1 MNTKQARGTAAPG
14 QPSNPACRRQPCDSV
29 IKPGCRA
36 LRAAT
41 REFVRCSF
49 MFLPLAI
56 LLAVGSCGSIRLNP
70 DPEVAP
76 SGSSARVWTPSQSI
90 NVANQAAPK
99 LPELRTVDENNGSQ
113 ALNRSEY
120 DLPALVDLALRTNH
134 QTRRAW
140 YEAQAADAELGQS
153 QAADYPKIAFDGEGG
168 YLKLPIQFPGQTL
181 SSATRPFS
189 PQIKV
194 SYDLLDSEVRSAA
207 FVHRSDKAA
216 SSANPR
222 RLGR

>member
-1 MNTKQARGTAAPG
+1 MNSKRARGTAAPG
-14 QPSNPACRRQPCDSV
+14 QPPNPACRRQPCDSV
-29 IKPGCRA
+29 IKASCRA
-36 LRAAT
+36 PQAAR
-41 REFVRCSF
+41 REFVRYSF

-56 LLAVGSCGSIRLNP
+56 LLAVESCGSIHLNP
-70 DPEVAP
+70 DPELAP
-76 SGSSARVWTPSQSI
+76 SGSYARVWRPSQSI

-99 LPELRTVDENNGSQ
+99 LQELRTIDENNGYR

-120 DLPALVDLALRTNH
+120 DLPALVDLALRTNP

-140 YEAQAADAELGQS
+140 YEAQAADAEPGQS

-207 FVHRSDKAA
+207 FVHRSDKTA
-216 SSANPR
+216 SATNLR